1 MDSDG
6 LPIVGPNVDY
16 TKVRSCVKIIS
27 SCIHLKSITVLFR
40 VVHRIFGSWK
50 KKKSIKKML

>member
-16 TKVRSCVKIIS
+16 TKVRSFVKIIS
-27 SCIHLKSITVLFR
+27 SCILIL
-40 VVHRIFGSWK
+40 
-50 KKKSIKKML
+50 

>member
-27 SCIHLKSITVLFR
+27 SCILIL
-40 VVHRIFGSWK
+40 
-50 KKKSIKKML
+50 